1 MTYQK
6 LVKSGLL
13 KKEKIGFD
21 QIVKILQRAHRDL
34 KSAKILI
41 KDGYEDGSF
50 RLSYEAMLLAGR
62 ALCFSFGLKPRAI
75 GSHKIIIDFVA
86 EVIGKEYEILVNK
99 FDKMRKKRN
108 YLIYGTSDMDISRI
122 EADNAIKTAE
132 DFIERIEKII
142 QDRNPQKKLNLS
154 RQ

>member
-1 MTYQK
+1 MSYQK
-6 LVKSGLL
+6 LIESGLL
-13 KKEKIGFD
+13 RKEKIGFD
-21 QIVKILQRAHRDL
+21 QVIKVLERAHRDL
-34 KSAKILI
+34 KSAKVLI
-41 KDGYEDGSF
+41 KDGHEDGSF
-50 RLSYEAMLLAGR
+50 RFSYESMLLAGR

-108 YLIYGTSDMDISRI
+108 YLIYGASDMDISKI
-122 EADNAIKTAE
+122 EADNAIKTTR
-132 DFIERIEKII
+132 DFLERIEKII
-142 QDRNPQKKLNLS
+142 HDNNPQKGLNLS